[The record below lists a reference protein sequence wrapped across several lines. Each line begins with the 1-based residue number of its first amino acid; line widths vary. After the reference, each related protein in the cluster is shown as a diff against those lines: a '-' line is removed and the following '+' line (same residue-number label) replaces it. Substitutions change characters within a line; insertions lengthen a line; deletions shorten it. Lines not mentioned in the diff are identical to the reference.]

1 MPYVKAKPAADFYK
15 LSPRRLRQLAASGLI
30 KHITTPGGH
39 YLYFIDSERDSEDE
53 SEPASETESDA
64 AQPVSGDVLYAR
76 VSSRRQHR
84 DLERQAKVLSDHF
97 PGRRVVSD
105 VGSGV
110 NFQRRGF
117 KAILEQLFAGH
128 IRSVVVAHQDRWSR
142 ISFDFFQWLFERF
155 GAKLE
160 VLHTAAVDSNHELA
174 DDLVEIITSFTAR
187 DYGRRR
193 RAKDAQDTLLPE
205 PDAEGLPAQVL

>member
-1 MPYVKAKPAADFYK
+1 MPYVKANLAADFYK

-39 YLYFIDSERDSEDE
+39 YLYFIDPERDSEDE
-53 SEPASETESDA
+53 PEPASESDA

-84 DLERQAKVLSDHF
+84 DLERQAKALSDRF

-110 NFQRRGF
+110 DFQRRGF
-117 KAILEQLFAGH
+117 KAILEQLFAGNL
-128 IRSVVVAHQDRWSR
+128 RSVVVAHQDRWSR

-160 VLHTAAVDSNHELA
+160 VLHTTAVDSNRELA
-174 DDLVEIITSFTAR
+174 DDLMEIVTSLAAHHS
-187 DYGRRR
+187 RRR
-193 RAKDAQDTLLPE
+193 WRRVANDEDTLLPE
-205 PDAEGLPAQVL
+205 PDAEGLPA